1 MSNKPPFVCTKCG
14 ADHFKTRGGLS
25 CHYTRVHPYIPP
37 PPPVRTHVNFKDLVG
52 SNNWGIQMTEAQKK
66 SPSDQHLMFAY
77 LARII
82 ELQEAILTELRKPRT
97 IN

>member
-1 MSNKPPFVCTKCG
+1 
-14 ADHFKTRGGLS
+14 
-25 CHYTRVHPYIPP
+25 
-37 PPPVRTHVNFKDLVG
+37 
-52 SNNWGIQMTEAQKK
+52 MTEAQKK